1 LNVPDDLKYL
11 ESHEWHRIDGDVVT
25 IGISQFAA
33 EELTDITYLE
43 LPAAG
48 TAVQAGT
55 VFGEIESVKATA
67 DLNSGI
73 TGNVTE
79 TNARLSEEPELVNSD
94 PFGDGWMIRV
104 KVTDPSELDR
114 LLSPSDYA
122 AIIQS

>member
-11 ESHEWHRIDGDVVT
+11 ESHEWHRMDGDVVT

-79 TNARLSEEPELVNSD
+79 TNARLTEEPELVNSD

-122 AIIQS
+122 ACIQG

>member
-1 LNVPDDLKYL
+1 MNVPDDLKYL

-48 TAVQAGT
+48 TAMQAGT

-79 TNARLSEEPELVNSD
+79 TNARLSQEPELVNSD

-114 LLSPSDYA
+114 LLGPSDYA